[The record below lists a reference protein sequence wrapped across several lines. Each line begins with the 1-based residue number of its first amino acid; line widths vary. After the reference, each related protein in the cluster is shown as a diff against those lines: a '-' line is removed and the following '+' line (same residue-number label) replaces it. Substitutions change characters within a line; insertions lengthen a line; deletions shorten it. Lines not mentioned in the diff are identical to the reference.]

1 MLFSTPDHE
10 ALRLCNQMREE
21 VASYPIS
28 DDLGDFSCMLTFGLS
43 AYDPELTFGENFA
56 SADRALYHGKETG
69 KNRCVFAQSNQI
81 ERDGGNRS

>member
-1 MLFSTPDHE
+1 MVVVHRFHG
-10 ALRLCNQMREE
+10 E
-21 VASYPIS
+21 VANFSIS
-28 DDLGDFSCMLTFGLS
+28 DDVGEFSCTHAFGLR
-43 AYDPELTFGENFA
+43 AFDPERTFGENIA